1 MSGHHRGDDLEDDYV
16 PDDLVASS
24 GEDEDTLDPHVLTSN
39 DVGGLLSADEDAEQ
53 ESAAL
58 AKRKRRE
65 REKER
70 MAKKRK
76 LAETQDDE
84 EPRSVA
90 AQPPRELFGYLS
102 SMQAKAYPAKSALE
116 LLDISIPETSIVD
129 TTLWTESRSLDHL
142 VEFIIKGTFSNS
154 LPPLH
159 KRLLQRPKAS
169 GSPTLLF
176 IAGAA
181 LRVADITRVLK
192 DRKLRGEKG
201 GDVAKLFA
209 RHIKLE
215 QHATYLRRT
224 KIGSAAGTPARVGKL
239 LYEEGKSYQYIPS
252 VLCSKFLDALS
263 VAQLTHVILDVSY
276 QDAKKRNLFDIPET
290 RDEVIRSVLGAP
302 KLLQGIQQGRIQ
314 VVLF

>member
-1 MSGHHRGDDLEDDYV
+1 MSAHHRGDDLEDDYV

-24 GEDEDTLDPHVLTSN
+24 GEEEDALASHVPAS
-39 DVGGLLSADEDAEQ
+39 DDIGGLLSADEDAEQ

-65 REKER
+65 KEKER
-70 MAKKRK
+70 KAKKRK
-76 LAETQDDE
+76 LVETRDDDE
-84 EPRSVA
+84 APSVA
-90 AQPPRELFGYLS
+90 AQPPHELTGYLS
-102 SMQAKAYPAKSALE
+102 SIQAKAFPAKSTLE

-129 TTLWTESRSLDHL
+129 TTSWTESRSLDRL
-142 VEFIIKGTFSNS
+142 VEFIIKV

-159 KRLLQRPKAS
+159 KRLRQRPKAS

-215 QHATYLRRT
+215 EHVTYLRRT

-239 LYEEGKSYQYIPS
+239 LCETGK
-252 VLCSKFLDALS
+252 DALS
-263 VAQLTHVILDVSY
+263 VAQLTHIMLDVSY

-302 KLLQGIQQGRIQ
+302 KLLQGIKEGRIQ